1 MTAHVSEPETEI
13 GLDEDD
19 GEDEGPELDEA
30 LDPELGETEFE
41 VVFDLEGEQREI
53 HEVDESLGIY
63 EEPAG

>member
-1 MTAHVSEPETEI
+1 MNDPEIEL
-13 GLDEDD
+13 GLDEDHS
-19 GEDEGPELDEA
+19 EDEGPELDEA

-63 EEPAG
+63 EKPAE

>member
-1 MTAHVSEPETEI
+1 MSDPETEI

-41 VVFDLEGEQREI
+41 VVFDLEGEQRDI
-53 HEVDESLGIY
+53 HEVDGSLGIY
-63 EEPAG
+63 EEPTG

>member
-1 MTAHVSEPETEI
+1 MTAPVSEPETEI
-13 GLDEDD
+13 GPDEDE

-41 VVFDLEGEQREI
+41 VVFDLEGEQRDI

-63 EEPAG
+63 EEPGE

>member
-1 MTAHVSEPETEI
+1 MTAPVSEPETEI

-41 VVFDLEGEQREI
+41 VVFDLEGEQRDI

-63 EEPAG
+63 EEPGE

>member
-1 MTAHVSEPETEI
+1 MTAAVNEPETEI

-19 GEDEGPELDEA
+19 GDDEGPELDEA

-53 HEVDESLGIY
+53 HEIDESLGIY
-63 EEPAG
+63 EEPGE

>member
-1 MTAHVSEPETEI
+1 VNEPETEV
-13 GLDEDD
+13 DMEEDH

-30 LDPELGETEFE
+30 LDPELGETEFV

-63 EEPAG
+63 EEPPE

>member
-1 MTAHVSEPETEI
+1 MTAQVSEPETEI